1 MPARSDPIIEEGHLR
16 LKHCRHGWMLYS
28 ARDQFV
34 GRSFDLYGEFS
45 ELECQTFAKLIKPGQ
60 TVYDVGANIGA
71 HTLAFA
77 RLVGPTGL
85 VAAFEPQRVV
95 FQMLC
100 ANVALN
106 GLARVWTMWAACG
119 RGLGQ
124 SKVPALDY
132 RRINNVG
139 GLSLVG
145 APEGESVPTM
155 PLDEVA
161 TPSCHFIKIDVEGM
175 ESEVIAGAEKTIAKW
190 RPMLY
195 VENDRVEKSAAL
207 IEQIMALD
215 YRLYWHLPR
224 LFNSRNYF
232 GATENVFGNL
242 VSANMLCIPRE
253 VSFDV
258 TGKEITSPSDS
269 WQSAEPQ
276 IG

>member
-1 MPARSDPIIEEGHLR
+1 MPSRSDPIIEEGHLR
-16 LKHCRHGWMLYS
+16 LKHCRHGWMLYN

-45 ELECQTFAKLIKPGQ
+45 ELECQTFAQLIKPGQ

-77 RLVGPTGL
+77 RLVGSTGL

-106 GLARVWTMWAACG
+106 GLTRVWTLWAACG
-119 RGLGQ
+119 SGLGQ
-124 SKVPALDY
+124 SKVPPLDY
-132 RRINNVG
+132 RAVNNVG

-161 TPSCHFIKIDVEGM
+161 APSCHFIKIDVEGM
-175 ESEVIAGAEKTIAKW
+175 EGEVIAGAEKTIAKW

-207 IEQIMALD
+207 IEQIMRLD

-253 VSFDV
+253 VGIQV
-258 TGKEITSPSDS
+258 TGKEISSPSES
-269 WQSAEPQ
+269 WKSAEPQ

>member
-16 LKHCRHGWMLYS
+16 LKHCRYGWMLYN

-45 ELECQTFAKLIKPGQ
+45 ELECEAFGKLIKPGQ

-85 VAAFEPQRVV
+85 VAAFEPQRIV

-106 GLARVWTMWAACG
+106 GLSRVWTIWAACG

-124 SKVPALDY
+124 AKVPSLDH
-132 RRINNVG
+132 RKVNNVG

-155 PLDEVA
+155 PLDEVTA
-161 TPSCHFIKIDVEGM
+161 PACHFIKIDVEGM
-175 ESEVIAGAEKTIAKW
+175 EGEVIAGAEKTIAKW
-190 RPMLY
+190 RPLLY

-207 IEQIMALD
+207 IEQIMRLD

-232 GATENVFGNL
+232 GAAENVFGNL

-253 VSFDV
+253 VAIDV

-269 WQSAEPQ
+269 WKSAEPQ

>member
-1 MPARSDPIIEEGHLR
+1 MPSRSDPIIEEGHLR
-16 LKHCRHGWMLYS
+16 LKHCRYGWMLYN
-28 ARDQFV
+28 ARDMFI
-34 GRSFDLYGEFS
+34 GRSFDRYGEFS
-45 ELECQTFAKLIKPGQ
+45 ELECQAFARLIKPGQ

-77 RLVGPTGL
+77 RFVGETGL

-106 GLARVWTMWAACG
+106 GLSRVWTIWAACG

-124 SKVPALDY
+124 ANVPSLDH
-132 RRINNVG
+132 RAINNVG
-139 GLSLVG
+139 GLSLVDS
-145 APEGESVPTM
+145 PDGESVPAM
-155 PLDEVA
+155 PLDEVG
-161 TPSCHFIKIDVEGM
+161 TPACHFIKIDVEGM

-190 RPMLY
+190 RPILY
-195 VENDRVEKSAAL
+195 VENDRAEKSAAL

-224 LFNSRNYF
+224 LFNSRNFF
-232 GATENVFGNL
+232 GEAENVFGTI
-242 VSANMLCIPRE
+242 VSVNMLCIPRE
-253 VSFDV
+253 VAVDIS
-258 TGKEITSPSDS
+258 GKEITSPADH
-269 WQSAEPQ
+269 WRSAEPQ